1 MNLRE
6 LKKQETRQAISDQAT
21 RLFIEQGFEKTTIA
35 DIAVAARV
43 AKMTV
48 TNYFPRKEDL
58 ALDHA
63 EQFVA
68 SLAGVV
74 AGRPPGQS
82 AFAALKEA
90 FLRAVDARDPV
101 AGFAGR
107 AFSRMIADSPTL
119 VARLRDMHEQR
130 EAALAAEL
138 AKEHDELT
146 ARAVAAQLAGAHR
159 VLFAEVQRRTL
170 DGQSDSEIAEALRPA
185 AHRVFDL
192 LEPSVGRF

>member
-6 LKKQETRQAISDQAT
+6 LKKQETRQAISDHAT
-21 RLFIEQGFEKTTIA
+21 RLFIEQGFDKTTIA

-63 EQFVA
+63 ERFA
-68 SLAGVV
+68 AGLAAVV

-82 AFAALKEA
+82 VFAALKEA
-90 FLRAVDARDPV
+90 FLRAVDAHDPV

-107 AFSRMIADSPTL
+107 PFFRMIADSPTL
-119 VARLRDMHEQR
+119 VARLRDLHEQR

-159 VLFAEVQRRTL
+159 VLFAEVQRRVL
-170 DGQSDSEIAEALRPA
+170 AGQSESEIADAVRPA